1 MHYTLRCFVCD
12 ALNDERE
19 TSTYCTTCGNVLTV
33 VYNEAVTG
41 NHVPLAD
48 PIPDPIRPRPTELKR
63 LDRLSETYGADIWAK
78 LEFQNP
84 SGCFKDRGSFI
95 EVRKAIELN
104 TDAICLASTGNM
116 AASVAMFAGYYKLP
130 CYVFVPETTSEA
142 KLAQAT
148 IFGANILRIKGDFS
162 TCEHLCKEFAKS
174 GNYYLAGDYV
184 FREEGQ
190 KSFSFETIEQGGD
203 DFDFVLIPVGCGTN
217 YGAIHKGFEEAKAA
231 GLTSRMPKLDAVQP
245 EHASPV
251 VEGIFK
257 REKIVKK
264 SVSTMA
270 TAVAASD
277 PIDFYKVLRGIER
290 TGGEAFTVT
299 EAEILLSL
307 REMAQNEGY
316 YTEAA
321 CALPLACL
329 KNHPERYRGKKV
341 LLVLT
346 GTGLKDAHIVA
357 KHALPSPALEPDLT
371 QVLDFIASGYIGI
384 QHDSFGKSRDTLTAN
399 LKLAPHQDKL
409 LNDYLGKINRKGKTL
424 SSNELEALQSLVFAE
439 SDQLR
444 YPVTVD
450 DYDVNMRKNGLVHA
464 LVTLTINGV
473 EVKSSNH
480 GVGPIDSVLSAI
492 KKETDKVIKVEVKGH
507 QIDIL
512 SPDTNSLVVATLTL
526 GYNDQTVQV
535 KAASPDVIEA
545 AVNAFVKGIAVL
557 GAHSWAHS
565 GAHH

>member
-41 NHVPLAD
+41 NHVPLKD
-48 PIPDPIRPRPTELKR
+48 PIPDPLRTRPTELKR
-63 LDRLSETYGADIWAK
+63 LNTLSELYQADIWAK

-104 TDAICLASTGNM
+104 ADAICLASTGNM

-130 CYVFVPETTSEA
+130 CFVFVPDTTSEA

-190 KSFSFETIEQGGD
+190 KSFSFETIEQGGT
-203 DFDFVLIPVGCGTN
+203 DFDHVLIPVGCGTN
-217 YGAIHKGFEEAKAA
+217 YGAIHKGFEEAKVA
-231 GLTSRMPKLDAVQP
+231 GLIDRLPHLDAVQP

-257 REKIVKK
+257 REKIIKK

-277 PIDFYKVLRGIER
+277 PIDFYKVLSGI
-290 TGGEAFTVT
+290 
-299 EAEILLSL
+299 
-307 REMAQNEGY
+307 
-316 YTEAA
+316 
-321 CALPLACL
+321 
-329 KNHPERYRGKKV
+329 
-341 LLVLT
+341 
-346 GTGLKDAHIVA
+346 
-357 KHALPSPALEPDLT
+357 
-371 QVLDFIASGYIGI
+371 
-384 QHDSFGKSRDTLTAN
+384 
-399 LKLAPHQDKL
+399 
-409 LNDYLGKINRKGKTL
+409 
-424 SSNELEALQSLVFAE
+424 
-439 SDQLR
+439 
-444 YPVTVD
+444 
-450 DYDVNMRKNGLVHA
+450 
-464 LVTLTINGV
+464 
-473 EVKSSNH
+473 
-480 GVGPIDSVLSAI
+480 
-492 KKETDKVIKVEVKGH
+492 
-507 QIDIL
+507 
-512 SPDTNSLVVATLTL
+512 
-526 GYNDQTVQV
+526 
-535 KAASPDVIEA
+535 
-545 AVNAFVKGIAVL
+545 
-557 GAHSWAHS
+557 
-565 GAHH
+565 

>member
-1 MHYTLRCFVCD
+1 MHYELRCFVCD

-33 VYNEAVTG
+33 KYVAPITG
-41 NHVPLAD
+41 NHLPLSETVAD
-48 PIPDPIRPRPTELKR
+48 PLRTRPTELKR
-63 LDRLSETYGADIWAK
+63 LDTLSERYEADIWAK

-84 SGCFKDRGSFI
+84 SGCFKDRGSFV
-95 EVRKAIELN
+95 EVRKALELKA
-104 TDAICLASTGNM
+104 DAICLASTGNM
-116 AASVAMFAGYYKLP
+116 AASVAMFAGYYNLP
-130 CYVFVPETTSEA
+130 CFVFVPETTSEA

-148 IFGANILRIKGDFS
+148 IYGASIMRIKGDFS
-162 TCEHLCKEFAKS
+162 ACENLCKAFAKS

-190 KSFSFETIEQGGD
+190 KSFSFETIEQGGT
-203 DFDFVLIPVGCGTN
+203 DFDHVLIPVGCGTN
-217 YGAIHKGFEEAKAA
+217 YGAIHKGFQEAKAA
-231 GLTSRMPKLDAVQP
+231 GFIMTIPKLDAVQP

-257 REKIVKK
+257 REKIIKK

-277 PIDFYKVLRGIER
+277 PIDFYKVLSGIEK
-290 TGGEAFTVT
+290 TGGDAMTVT
-299 EAEILLSL
+299 EAEILVSL
-307 REMAQNEGY
+307 REMAQTEGY

-341 LLVLT
+341 LFVLT
-346 GTGLKDAHIVA
+346 GTGLKDAHVVA
-357 KHALPSPALEPDLT
+357 KHALPSPALDADLT
-371 QVLDFIASGYIGI
+371 QVLDFIASGYITI
-384 QHDSFGKSRDTLTAN
+384 QKDSFGKSRDTLIAN
-399 LKLAPHQDKL
+399 LKLAPRQDKIL
-409 LNDYLGKINRKGKTL
+409 HDYLNRINRKGKTL
-424 SSNELEALQSLVFAE
+424 SSNELEVLQSLVFNE
-439 SDQLR
+439 VDNLD
-444 YPVTVD
+444 YPVIVD

-464 LVTLTINGV
+464 LVTLTVNGV

-480 GVGPIDSVLSAI
+480 GVGPVDAVLGAI
-492 KKETDKVIKVEVKGH
+492 KKESDKLMVVDVKGH

-526 GYNDQTVQV
+526 GYLDQTITV

-545 AVNAFVKGIAVL
+545 ALNAFVKGVAML
-557 GAHSWAHS
+557 GSVKA
-565 GAHH
+565 

>member
-41 NHVPLAD
+41 NHVPLRD
-48 PIPDPIRPRPTELKR
+48 PIPDPIRTRPTELKR
-63 LDRLSETYGADIWAK
+63 LDRLSELYGADIWAK

-104 TDAICLASTGNM
+104 ADAICLASTGNM

-130 CYVFVPETTSEA
+130 CFVFVPDTTSEA

-162 TCEHLCKEFAKS
+162 TCEHLCKAFAKS

-190 KSFSFETIEQGGD
+190 KSFSFETIAQGGD
-203 DFDFVLIPVGCGTN
+203 DFDYVLIPVGCGTN

-231 GLTSRMPKLDAVQP
+231 GFTSRIPKLDAVQP

-257 REKIVKK
+257 REKIIKK

-277 PIDFYKVLRGIER
+277 PIDFYKVQRGIER

-299 EAEILLSL
+299 EAEILVSL
-307 REMAQNEGY
+307 REMAQSEGY

-329 KNHPERYRGKKV
+329 KNHPERYHGKKV

-357 KHALPSPALEPDLT
+357 KHALPSPALEPDLK

-384 QHDSFGKSRDTLTAN
+384 QHDSFGKPRDTLTAN

-409 LNDYLGKINRKGKTL
+409 MHEYLGKINRKGKTL

-439 SDQLR
+439 SDHLH
-444 YPVTVD
+444 YPVVVD

-480 GVGPIDSVLSAI
+480 GVGPVDSVLGAI
-492 KKETDKVIKVEVKGH
+492 KKETDKFIKVEVKGH

-526 GYNDQTVQV
+526 GYNDETVQV

-557 GAHSWAHS
+557 GRH
-565 GAHH
+565 